1 MFKSKCGD
9 RGGSVQ
15 GWGKRRR
22 RMAEE
27 KPFFRSCEGQIR
39 FPALPSTFQVHGSSP
54 LGCNIGGKKLRSGKN
69 SKGKSRISSEFNES
83 DSKKRKKNREISS
96 FRSKKYRQ
104 RWGKV
109 MYLPWEKSFRD
120 ISLCIFSVRC
130 PYFQRIF
137 FSPWLSKEN
146 EEKKKKR
153 KIYRRKERE
162 TRFLIKA
169 RYDPSAVRGTSVHQN
184 LPHELRQAGQI
195 NRDIYMRAEQSR
207 NF

>member
-1 MFKSKCGD
+1 MRWSRGVVFKGEVNGEDEWRRKSPSFDPARGRSVSPPFRLHSKFTDHRLLAATSVEKNWD
-9 RGGSVQ
+9 RE
-15 GWGKRRR
+15 KIRRENPEFRANLMRAILR
-22 RMAEE
+22 RERRIE
-27 KPFFRSCEGQIR
+27 KFHPG
-39 FPALPSTFQVHGSSP
+39 AK
-54 LGCNIGGKKLRSGKN
+54 NIDRDGEKLC
-69 SKGKSRISSEFNES
+69 
-83 DSKKRKKNREISS
+83 
-96 FRSKKYRQ
+96 
-104 RWGKV
+104 
-109 MYLPWEKSFRD
+109 LPWEKSFRD

>member
-109 MYLPWEKSFRD
+109 MSSLGKIFWD

-146 EEKKKKR
+146 EEKKKKGKSIAER
-153 KIYRRKERE
+153 KGRLV
-162 TRFLIKA
+162 F
-169 RYDPSAVRGTSVHQN
+169 
-184 LPHELRQAGQI
+184 
-195 NRDIYMRAEQSR
+195 
-207 NF
+207 